1 VADRLRLSVLPLLG
15 AQPLIGGIAHR
26 DILGLLEGRA
36 LSFLDLDF
44 LKLSHSA
51 FCKIPTDRAF
61 DISSR

>member
-1 VADRLRLSVLPLLG
+1 LG

-44 LKLSHSA
+44 LSISRAA
-51 FCKIPTDRAF
+51 FRKNPTNHVV
-61 DISSR
+61 DISSC